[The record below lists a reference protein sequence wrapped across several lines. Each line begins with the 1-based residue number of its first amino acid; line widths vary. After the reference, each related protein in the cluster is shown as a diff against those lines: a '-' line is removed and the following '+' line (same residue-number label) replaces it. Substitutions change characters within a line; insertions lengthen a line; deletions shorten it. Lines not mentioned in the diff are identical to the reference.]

1 MVAAHAEGEYEM
13 TTSERAKEVKFH
25 IEFMLFMMGCG
36 RVEEA
41 QEHVKKALA
50 RLEDLILINTDED

>member
-1 MVAAHAEGEYEM
+1 M

-50 RLEDLILINTDED
+50 LLEDLIDTDEE

>member
-41 QEHVKKALA
+41 QEHVTKALA
-50 RLEDLILINTDED
+50 LLENLIDTDEE